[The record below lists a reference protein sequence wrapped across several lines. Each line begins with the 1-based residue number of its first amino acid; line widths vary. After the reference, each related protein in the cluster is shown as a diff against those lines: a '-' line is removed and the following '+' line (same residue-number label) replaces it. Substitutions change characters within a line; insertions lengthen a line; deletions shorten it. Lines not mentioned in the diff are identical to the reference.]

1 MIQTCET
8 REDRQ
13 NALNQLVV
21 IDGTL
26 DSRYEQFMKVKDK
39 PLKKKL
45 VGQLMDCKQRSSHVI
60 GLLRG
65 LQDLSQLSNE
75 VIAKLN
81 DQAYKAIQKTH
92 L

>member
-39 PLKKKL
+39 N
-45 VGQLMDCKQRSSHVI
+45 CR
-60 GLLRG
+60 
-65 LQDLSQLSNE
+65 
-75 VIAKLN
+75 A
-81 DQAYKAIQKTH
+81 
-92 L
+92 